1 MLGIV
6 QLLSHIKRLIYFNE
20 LSCLDLMYDI
30 IFNLSEQ
37 QSFLNQ
43 NYIRQKQLIRQVTLF
58 DK

>member
-1 MLGIV
+1 MLGIL
-6 QLLSHIKRLIYFNE
+6 QFLSHIKRANFNE

-43 NYIRQKQLIRQVTLF
+43 NRIRQKQLIRQVTLF